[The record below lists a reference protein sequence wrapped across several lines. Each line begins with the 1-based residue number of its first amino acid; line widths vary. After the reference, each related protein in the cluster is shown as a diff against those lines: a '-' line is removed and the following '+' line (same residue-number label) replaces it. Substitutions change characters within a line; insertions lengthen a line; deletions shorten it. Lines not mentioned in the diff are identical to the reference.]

1 MNKIMPT
8 VLFAL
13 TTIAFAHC
21 GGADNGSG
29 TNQPPTDSAT
39 ITSPD
44 SATPAAATAHTS
56 NNSLDWD
63 GIYRGI
69 LPCADCPGI
78 KTTIYLNR
86 DLTYVRKSKYMD
98 RPAPEQEEKGKFT
111 WDADGQTIT
120 LDASGQ
126 PAKYAVGENTLTQL
140 DMSGAKITGNLAPN
154 YVLSKAN
161 YAILGRRW
169 KLVELNGKPIA
180 MDSSHVKEAFI
191 TFDDKED
198 RVSGNTSCN
207 NFSGRF
213 ETGPLNK
220 IHFSKMISTRMACRN
235 MEIERD
241 FLKML
246 ETADNFTINADEL
259 VLNKARMAPIA
270 RFKSAFN

>member
-1 MNKIMPT
+1 MPI
-8 VLFAL
+8 VLFVFVA
-13 TTIAFAHC
+13 IAAVHC
-21 GGADNGSG
+21 GNADTSTS
-29 TNQPPTDSAT
+29 TNQAPVDSAT
-39 ITSPD
+39 APRPD
-44 SATPAAATAHTS
+44 SVTPATASAHTS

-98 RPAPEQEEKGKFT
+98 RPAPEQEEKGQFT
-111 WDADGQTIT
+111 WDTDGQTIT
-120 LDASGQ
+120 LDAGGQ

-140 DMSGAKITGNLAPN
+140 DMNGAKITGSLAAN
-154 YVLSKAN
+154 YVLSKTN

-207 NFSGRF
+207 NFSGQF
-213 ETGPLNK
+213 QTGPLNK

-259 VLNKARMAPIA
+259 VLNKARMAPLA